1 MINNQRMSGESVIV
15 YGNFTLDLKKYP
27 RRGTKQEKTD
37 IIIINFLMHE
47 EFLTKCAKS
56 LDDAIKYYNA
66 CKDYSYLFVSP
77 ESPEFSRVNK
87 RYTAKE
93 IIQLHSMITNRPI
106 RGAGEYLERMRGFAV
121 ADQVYISYLSCRD
134 FYMNLFGAIK
144 GAKDAHFERRDYHYR
159 VVPPMEIYGHLGN
172 PIMGQIYNAYELM
185 ELFTY
190 THYLKKHH
198 ILKELPI
205 PSFIPKL
212 QEMAQAHMMRN
223 LYPAAAAKK
232 KIGMAAAPAVT
243 SFYDDLCED
252 DACNNLY
259 EDNPCEEKLC
269 EEVDDDL
276 RSICSTRPSCHKWQM
291 DFEVRRA
298 KIDGLPPAVDMS
310 LLLAGDQRSPKRVE
324 TQEEIPDG
332 RSAPQEKENPIMITL
347 GEKLRMI
354 KEKRRL
360 EGEMHGSGSSGPIQC
375 GIGSGRSCGFSQPS
389 PNQAYLKNSVSQAV
403 AWDSKRS
410 HISN

>member
-1 MINNQRMSGESVIV
+1 MSGESIIV

-56 LDDAIKYYNA
+56 LEDAIKYYNA
-66 CKDYSYLFVSP
+66 CKEYSYLFVSP
-77 ESPEFSRVNK
+77 ESPEFPRVTK

-93 IIQLHSMITNRPI
+93 IIQLHNMMTTRPI
-106 RGAGEYLERMRGFAV
+106 RTAAEYLERMRGFSL

-144 GAKDAHFERRDYHYR
+144 GAKDAHFERREYHYR
-159 VVPPMEIYGHLGN
+159 VIPPMEIFGHLGT
-172 PIMGQIYNAYELM
+172 PILGQIYSAYELM

-198 ILKELPI
+198 ILKELPV
-205 PSFIPKL
+205 PSFVAKL
-212 QEMAQAHMMRN
+212 QEMAQAQMMRN
-223 LYPAAAAKK
+223 LYPAVRKTQHQVP
-232 KIGMAAAPAVT
+232 ITT
-243 SFYDDLCED
+243 SFYEEE
-252 DACNNLY
+252 ACGQACGQAC
-259 EDNPCEEKLC
+259 DKLC
-269 EEVDDDL
+269 EEEACEINEEEEENEREEEQEMDG
-276 RSICSTRPSCHKWQM
+276 SQQPSGNRK
-291 DFEVRRA
+291 
-298 KIDGLPPAVDMS
+298 
-310 LLLAGDQRSPKRVE
+310 
-324 TQEEIPDG
+324 
-332 RSAPQEKENPIMITL
+332 ITL

-360 EGEMHGSGSSGPIQC
+360 ESGTLSPRPSPSSIQC
-375 GIGSGRSCGFSQPS
+375 GLRGNSCNSFGISPS
-389 PNQAYLKNSVSQAV
+389 PSQAYLKNSVSQAV
-403 AWDSKRS
+403 SWDSKRS

>member
-1 MINNQRMSGESVIV
+1 MSGESIIV

-66 CKDYSYLFVSP
+66 CKEYSYTFSTP
-77 ESPEFSRVNK
+77 ESPEFPRVTK

-93 IIQLHSMITNRPI
+93 IIQLHNMLTMRPI
-106 RGAGEYLERMRGFAV
+106 RTGAEYLERMRGFSL
-121 ADQVYISYLSCRD
+121 ADQVYISYLSCKD

-144 GAKDAHFERRDYHYR
+144 GAKDAHFERREYHYR
-159 VVPPMEIYGHLGN
+159 VIPPMEIFGHLAN
-172 PIMGQIYNAYELM
+172 PIVGQIYSAYELM

-198 ILKELPI
+198 ILKELPV
-205 PSFIPKL
+205 PSFVSKL
-212 QEMAQAHMMRN
+212 QEMAQSQMMRN
-223 LYPAAAAKK
+223 LYPAVRKTQK
-232 KIGMAAAPAVT
+232 PTPIPIVT
-243 SFYDDLCED
+243 SFYEEEGCRLPATFCSSERSQEGCGQACED
-252 DACNNLY
+252 QA
-259 EDNPCEEKLC
+259 CEEEEEE
-269 EEVDDDL
+269 EEVGVSINDTDL
-276 RSICSTRPSCHKWQM
+276 
-291 DFEVRRA
+291 DE
-298 KIDGLPPAVDMS
+298 
-310 LLLAGDQRSPKRVE
+310 KR
-324 TQEEIPDG
+324 EESG
-332 RSAPQEKENPIMITL
+332 KTITL

-360 EGEMHGSGSSGPIQC
+360 ESGMKSPIQC
-375 GIGSGRSCGFSQPS
+375 GMAMGKSCGFGAAPS
-389 PNQAYLKNSVSQAV
+389 PGQAYLKNSVSQAV

>member
-1 MINNQRMSGESVIV
+1 MSGESIIV

-56 LDDAIKYYNA
+56 LEDAIKYYNA

-77 ESPEFSRVNK
+77 ESPEFPRVNK

-93 IIQLHSMITNRPI
+93 IIQLHSMMTNRPI
-106 RGAGEYLERMRGFAV
+106 RGSTEYLERMRGFPV
-121 ADQVYISYLSCRD
+121 ADQVYISYLGCRD

-144 GAKDAHFERRDYHYR
+144 GAKDAHFERREYHYR
-159 VVPPMEIYGHLGN
+159 VVPPMEIFGHLGT
-172 PIMGQIYNAYELM
+172 PILGQIYSAYELM

-212 QEMAQAHMMRN
+212 QEMAQAQMMRN
-223 LYPAAAAKK
+223 LYPVAVAKK
-232 KIGMAAAPAVT
+232 KTHMVAPIVT
-243 SFYDDLCED
+243 SFYEETCDK
-252 DACNNLY
+252 
-259 EDNPCEEKLC
+259 PCEE
-269 EEVDDDL
+269 ENEV
-276 RSICSTRPSCHKWQM
+276 I
-291 DFEVRRA
+291 
-298 KIDGLPPAVDMS
+298 
-310 LLLAGDQRSPKRVE
+310 
-324 TQEEIPDG
+324 
-332 RSAPQEKENPIMITL
+332 EKEEPIIITL

-354 KEKRRL
+354 KEMRRLRLPSALPSEDQRRL
-360 EGEMHGSGSSGPIQC
+360 ESGMRGGSGTLSQSLFQC
-375 GIGSGRSCGFSQPS
+375 GIGKSCGFSQSPS
-389 PNQAYLKNSVSQAV
+389 PSQAYLKNSVSQAV